1 MFKFKSLG
9 IIAICALS
17 FTFMSFS
24 SSSDDL
30 YDASYY
36 SNIEKGSE
44 AELNE
49 SAWVA
54 AAARLAVAG
63 SRYAVRYTR
72 EVVRVSAPFV
82 NEAVRQ
88 LIILA
93 HTEGHSNELYA
104 MAIDNLKDQQMRNL
118 D

>member
-1 MFKFKSLG
+1 MSKFKSLG

-24 SSSDDL
+24 TSSEEL
-30 YDASYY
+30 YEANYY
-36 SNIEKGSE
+36 SSIDKSTQAEVE
-44 AELNE
+44 A
-49 SAWVA
+49 SASW
-54 AAARLAVAG
+54 ARLAVAAT
-63 SRYAVRYTR
+63 RYAVRYTR
-72 EVVRVSAPFV
+72 EVVRVSAPYV

-93 HTEGHSNELYA
+93 HTEGHSKELYA